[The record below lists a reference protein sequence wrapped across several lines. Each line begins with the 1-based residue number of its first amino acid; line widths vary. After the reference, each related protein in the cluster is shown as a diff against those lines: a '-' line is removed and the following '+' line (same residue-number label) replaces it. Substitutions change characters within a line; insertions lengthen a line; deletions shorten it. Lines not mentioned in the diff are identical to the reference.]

1 MIELMWLA
9 IGVAAL
15 LVVAGIV
22 VIVTIE
28 AGR

>member
-1 MIELMWLA
+1 MIELMWA
-9 IGVAAL
+9 GIIAAAL